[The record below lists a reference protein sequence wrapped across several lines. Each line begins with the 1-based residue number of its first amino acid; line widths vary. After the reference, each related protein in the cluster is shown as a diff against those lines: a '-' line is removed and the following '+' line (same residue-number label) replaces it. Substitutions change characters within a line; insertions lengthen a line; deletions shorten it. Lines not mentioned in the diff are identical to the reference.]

1 MLAML
6 TDRGLRQ
13 RAVSAARERVRREF
27 DHRALVG
34 RLAAIYREAL
44 GGS

>member
-13 RAVSAARERVRREF
+13 RAISAARERVRREF

-34 RLAAIYREAL
+34 RLAEIYRQAL
-44 GGS
+44 S